1 MKYVSARI
9 SLHMNVDGE
18 SEDIKRTVEYAMNNM
33 CAELEKSMK
42 HDVISWNFLEFRVEG
57 EIE

>member
-1 MKYVSARI
+1 
-9 SLHMNVDGE
+9 MNVDGE

-33 CAELEKSMK
+33 CTELEKSMK
-42 HDVISWNFLEFRVEG
+42 HDVILWSFLEFRVEG